1 MVPNPGASAT
11 FDVPPGRMQ
20 LRITA
25 QNATGQVLDS
35 STTDVTVPDYTTPQ
49 LSLGTPRFYRARTP
63 RDVQAIKANPS
74 AMPTVDRSFA
84 RTERIVVRVDAYS
97 PASGAPLV
105 TARLLN
111 RGGTPMS
118 EVPVQVSDAG
128 AAEMDVALA
137 SLAAG
142 DYLLELNAKAGANTA
157 QDLIAFRVR

>member
-1 MVPNPGASAT
+1 
-11 FDVPPGRMQ
+11 
-20 LRITA
+20 
-25 QNATGQVLDS
+25 
-35 STTDVTVPDYTTPQ
+35 
-49 LSLGTPRFYRARTP
+49 
-63 RDVQAIKANPS
+63 
-74 AMPTVDRSFA
+74 MPTVDRSFA

-111 RGGTPMS
+111 RGGTAMAD
-118 EVPVQVSDAG
+118 VPVQVSDAG

-157 QDLIAFRVR
+157 QDLDRVPGEVGGQLSDQQRASSEQLTAESQPALSADC